1 MTAEEESSVQTVRPS
16 VFGADFTPLGFYT
29 EKKYKKCAP
38 PGRARVS
45 RCGPEMMGAGHYEAS
60 YRALLP

>member
-29 EKKYKKCAP
+29 EKIKEKNVRPRGGHGCRDA
-38 PGRARVS
+38 
-45 RCGPEMMGAGHYEAS
+45 GPK
-60 YRALLP
+60 